1 MTSYST
7 VSIQALTSRT
17 LLYIGLRLISLTDL
31 NAFLSSRNFQTTF
44 RNRLWCPSRIVL
56 YFLLIYASKLF
67 EVIKEYLPQ
76 AHAHADPSFKADST
90 YLQIDAVNSV
100 ERCMDAIRCW
110 MIEDKLCLNER
121 KSKTDLYGLPMWFL
135 WSRCIIKCFRVTFLL
150 LQACLSEIYLFC
162 RIGGL
167 LKIFSAEANFLWD
180 SSLPSMSF

>member
-76 AHAHADPSFKADST
+76 AHAHADPNFKADST

-167 LKIFSAEANFLWD
+167 LKIFSAEANFL
-180 SSLPSMSF
+180 